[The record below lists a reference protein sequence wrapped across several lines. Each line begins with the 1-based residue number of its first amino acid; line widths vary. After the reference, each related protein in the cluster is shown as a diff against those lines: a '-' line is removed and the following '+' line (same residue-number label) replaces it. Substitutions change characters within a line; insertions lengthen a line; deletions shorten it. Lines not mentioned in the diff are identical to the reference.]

1 MKTREE
7 LIEAME
13 LTLVDNIRPD
23 CTNIIDSSDIAERM
37 FDTLLKEIPCHKE
50 GYMSQ
55 NSLWLQKLKAM
66 ERKSTPSIAQP

>member
-7 LIEAME
+7 LIEVMHYAYQ
-13 LTLVDNIRPD
+13 D
-23 CTNIIDSSDIAERM
+23 CLCKKDGTSGDAWSEA
-37 FDTLLKEIPCHKE
+37 FDALLKEIPCYME

-66 ERKSTPSIAQP
+66 ERKSTLSIAQP